1 MLKSLNIRV
10 LVIGLLCTSPA
21 YVKTLEYYT
30 EKPSYIESCRIN
42 EPDFTNCST
51 RSIQGFLNAVIEG
64 IPEIEE
70 SFGPIDPMKQDQL
83 SFNQENSD
91 IVSISANITDLV
103 ISGFGKMVINYFRVS
118 KKDFSW
124 QDHIYIPKMRID
136 GNYKML
142 GRVLIIPLHGSGTL
156 FIEIDELNI
165 FMNATTR
172 IYEKGGYT
180 FFSAIAVSVKLYVGR
195 VWTYM
200 DNLFNGHSKDV
211 ERSTNEFFNENWREF
226 YEALHPL
233 IVETVERTLFDL
245 LKKMFNLMPAN
256 FFVEDIPNSLA
267 LYGLKTRLI
276 V

>member
-83 SFNQENSD
+83 SFKQENSD
-91 IVSISANITDLV
+91 IVSISANITNLV
-103 ISGFGKMVINYFRVS
+103 IRGFGKMVLKESKVS

-156 FIEIDELNI
+156 FIEIG
-165 FMNATTR
+165 R
-172 IYEKGGYT
+172 I
-180 FFSAIAVSVKLYVGR
+180 
-195 VWTYM
+195 
-200 DNLFNGHSKDV
+200 H
-211 ERSTNEFFNENWREF
+211 
-226 YEALHPL
+226 
-233 IVETVERTLFDL
+233 L
-245 LKKMFNLMPAN
+245 LQRDCG
-256 FFVEDIPNSLA
+256 EC
-267 LYGLKTRLI
+267 
-276 V
+276 